1 MKKALRE
8 TQTLRAGRVTRSQK
22 IFAPPQT
29 TLPGAQDG
37 QNLISWR
44 RSLPSPTDPVWWKSM
59 HAISSYRVRK
69 SLALKTLV
77 SGADCCWLLGAL

>member
-8 TQTLRAGRVTRSQK
+8 TQTLRAGCSNVEPK

-29 TLPGAQDG
+29 GRFTIYAMIQLQFPGAQDG

-44 RSLPSPTDPVWWKSM
+44 
-59 HAISSYRVRK
+59 
-69 SLALKTLV
+69 
-77 SGADCCWLLGAL
+77 